1 MNEATSPVISSRSF
15 YSEYHGHTVPH
26 LTSLHTHLRSS
37 HDTLIFLA
45 GDSSLD
51 NKFWFESNAPAE
63 NTYEDILQPPISRRD
78 VAHCLNK
85 TIVSRNMGAKYAA
98 INCAVEESSL
108 TSRGC
113 GLLPQDVFI
122 KEHLTTKDI
131 LVVSVGGNDVALTIT
146 PCTAI
151 HLLALIAAPMACISC
166 SCGSALP
173 CDDFCCGCACGA
185 ASSCLAF
192 PYGLGYFIHL
202 FRTRIEAYIRRLT
215 AEHTPL
221 CVYDILHR

>member
-1 MNEATSPVISSRSF
+1 MDEVTPLVIPSRSF